1 MKKFM
6 ETSIPEIYSRGLD
19 DEKCLTVGSNHV
31 DKVATVLFT
40 AVSNCLKD
48 LKSKEKPAVFK
59 FTDLKDDII
68 AFAVV
73 AYHENEDDK
82 TKPGNWSYIW
92 SFDKEDLPEDD
103 ATVVSIKDGLTHPY
117 FVSVGGNRYNMGFK
131 NDSVLMELMT
141 YLLQTIK
148 KYLIDNATRE
158 DVTGVELDG
167 VFQARSTVE
176 DNEVVCAI
184 EVIGETKAIIKSDED
199 IEV

>member
-68 AFAVV
+68 AP
-73 AYHENEDDK
+73 HKN
-82 TKPGNWSYIW
+82 TKGV
-92 SFDKEDLPEDD
+92 D
-103 ATVVSIKDGLTHPY
+103 A
-117 FVSVGGNRYNMGFK
+117 N
-131 NDSVLMELMT
+131 
-141 YLLQTIK
+141 
-148 KYLIDNATRE
+148 
-158 DVTGVELDG
+158 
-167 VFQARSTVE
+167 
-176 DNEVVCAI
+176 
-184 EVIGETKAIIKSDED
+184 IIKIKEIISKNPKIKQKQIAEMIGKSQGYVSNIIRNYLD
-199 IEV
+199 

>member
-40 AVSNCLKD
+40 GVSNCLKAI
-48 LKSKEKPAVFK
+48 KSKEKPAVFK
-59 FTDLKDDII
+59 FSDLKDDTI

-73 AYHENEDDK
+73 AYHPNEDDK

-92 SFDKEDLPEDD
+92 SFDDEDMPDD
-103 ATVVSIKDGLTHPY
+103 ATVVNIKDGLTHPY
-117 FVSVGGNRYNMGFK
+117 FVSVAGNRYNMGFRR
-131 NDSVLMELMT
+131 DDILIELMT

-148 KYLIDNATRE
+148 KYLIDNATAE

-167 VFQARSTVE
+167 VFQARSAIE
-176 DNEVVCAI
+176 DNEVVCSI